1 VGAVTSLFTPGAS
14 RTAPASFGRKLL
26 ALGLRMRKLLRGLR
40 LGSPER
46 IHLLGRRRSRGLQRG
61 VLPQQLARVRGGQL
75 GLLLHPM
82 QYAFSSRLCC
92 TILLQHMRC

>member
-1 VGAVTSLFTPGAS
+1 MGAVTSLFTPGAS
-14 RTAPASFGRKLL
+14 RTAPASFG
-26 ALGLRMRKLLRGLR
+26 RKLLRGLR